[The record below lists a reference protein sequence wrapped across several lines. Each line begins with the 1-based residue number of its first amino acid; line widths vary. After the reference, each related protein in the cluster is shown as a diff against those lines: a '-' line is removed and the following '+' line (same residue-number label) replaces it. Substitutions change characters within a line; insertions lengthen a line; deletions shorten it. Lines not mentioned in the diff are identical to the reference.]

1 MDREWRTTSTPGSSM
16 LFAEGNPA
24 IGGMSD
30 SSLTGMPGTLGILD
44 FPDSIRMS
52 PSSMRR
58 SWQCFS
64 G

>member
-52 PSSMRR
+52 PSSMR
-58 SWQCFS
+58 
-64 G
+64 